1 MRGGRRVLSFP
12 AGPTAFFGGSVT
24 LAGNMTADLDFV
36 LADTELRSTMV
47 AKIGDVT
54 VTVIGTKSAR
64 GLIQDGDIEGFIDQA
79 ELDFVAKVAD
89 YGAALPAVKDTVT
102 IDGVKYAIL
111 SIIVDELA
119 AIVTFS
125 LKRSVVAR
133 NATGGLL

>member
-1 MRGGRRVLSFP
+1 M
-12 AGPTAFFGGSVT
+12 T

-79 ELDFVAKVAD
+79 ELDFVAKVSD